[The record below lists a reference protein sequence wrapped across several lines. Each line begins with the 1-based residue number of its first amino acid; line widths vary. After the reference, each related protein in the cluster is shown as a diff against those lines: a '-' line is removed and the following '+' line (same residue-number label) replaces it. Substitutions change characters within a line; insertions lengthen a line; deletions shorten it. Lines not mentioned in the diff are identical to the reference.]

1 MTHQSMDTNSIQF
14 GEPICFID
22 ITYSGRNDSKI
33 VVSAKPTPAGATAC
47 KPGNL
52 EQSAQPVGSLTGWAV
67 CFPGGSA
74 GLNLPGCSPGF
85 RFFQAVGLVQFFFF
99 AAQLLL
105 VWEERLFAILSCF
118 PSCLESFPIE
128 CSVSVWNETVIPWRN
143 TAYWLTPYSL
153 LSLLS

>member
-1 MTHQSMDTNSIQF
+1 MQRCVTKLRLERYNTCLLTPDRELMTHQSMDTNRFQF
-14 GEPICFID
+14 GEPIGFID

-52 EQSAQPVGSLTGWAV
+52 EHSAQPVGSLTGWAV

-74 GLNLPGCSPGF
+74 GLNLPGCSSGF
-85 RFFQAVGLVQFFFF
+85 HFFQAVGLVQFFFF

-105 VWEERLFAILSCF
+105 V
-118 PSCLESFPIE
+118 
-128 CSVSVWNETVIPWRN
+128 
-143 TAYWLTPYSL
+143 
-153 LSLLS
+153 